1 MNEIVAGI
9 DIGGTNTT
17 FGLVSASGEVVLK
30 KGIKTRDY
38 PEIEQ
43 FVEEVSS
50 GILNLVSQLRVDF
63 PNVLFKGIG
72 IGAPNANPYR
82 GTIENAPNLSW
93 KGIVPIAAMFKE
105 KAKVE
110 CKITNDAKAA
120 AIGEHIFGSAKGM
133 KDFIVITLGTGLG
146 SGIIANGEVI
156 YGYDGFAGELGHV
169 IINPGGR
176 LCGCGR
182 HGCLE
187 TYCSATG
194 LVITYKELKPNSDG
208 IDAKAIAMRASEGE
222 KEAIE
227 AFRLTGEVLGFA
239 LANSVAYTS
248 PQAIFLFGGLIKAGD
263 LLFIPTRES
272 FEKNLLKNYKGHIRI
287 EPSSLH
293 EGDAA
298 VLGAASLI
306 YKESSF

>member
-1 MNEIVAGI
+1 MEEIVAGI

-17 FGLVSASGEVVLK
+17 FGLIDGDGKVLVK
-30 KGIKTRDY
+30 DGIKTRDY
-38 PEIEQ
+38 LRVED
-43 FVEEVSS
+43 FVEKVSE
-50 GILNLVSQLRVDF
+50 GITRQVETLRSRNPDF
-63 PNVLFKGIG
+63 HLKGIG
-72 IGAPNANPYR
+72 IGAPNANPR
-82 GTIENAPNLSW
+82 AGTIENAPNLSW
-93 KGIVPIAAMFKE
+93 KGIVPLAAMFKE
-105 KAKVE
+105 RMGARVLL
-110 CKITNDAKAA
+110 TNDAKAA
-120 AIGEHIFGSAKGM
+120 AIGEQIFGSARGM

-156 YGYDGFAGELGHV
+156 YGNDGFAGELGHV
-169 IINPGGR
+169 IIQQGGR

-194 LVITYKELKPNSDG
+194 LVKTYKELHPDAEDHA
-208 IDAKAIAMRASEGE
+208 DAKLIAGRANAGE
-222 KEAIE
+222 PEAIE
-227 AFRLTGEVLGFA
+227 AFRYTGEILGFA

-248 PQAIFLFGGLIKAGD
+248 PEAIFLFGGLIKAGD
-263 LLFIPTRES
+263 LLFKPTRES
-272 FEKNLLKNYKGHIRI
+272 FEKNLLKNYQGHIRI

-306 YKESSF
+306 WREK